1 MDNQQ
6 CESCATQLANT
17 ESPSHLSGLYV
28 LACLSCAIRLVKSAR
43 PSRLHQEAMLA
54 AIARSRNA
62 PSRES
67 ILAGI
72 KRGGNDNREV
82 DAFAL
87 QP

>member
-1 MDNQQ
+1 
-6 CESCATQLANT
+6 
-17 ESPSHLSGLYV
+17 
-28 LACLSCAIRLVKSAR
+28 
-43 PSRLHQEAMLA
+43 MLA

-72 KRGGNDNREV
+72 RKSANDNGEV
-82 DAFAL
+82 VLFAL

>member
-1 MDNQQ
+1 M
-6 CESCATQLANT
+6 
-17 ESPSHLSGLYV
+17 YV

-43 PSRLHQEAMLA
+43 PSRLHQESMLA

-67 ILAGI
+67 ILAGM
-72 KRGGNDNREV
+72 KESAASDRE
-82 DAFAL
+82 AHSFTL